1 MTLARRQSGMDS
13 RIAASLAGAVATAP
27 MTAVMM
33 ALHQILP
40 GEPPVPLPPRTI
52 VENVADAAGAE
63 HVMDDMSESQK
74 KGATM
79 AAHFGYGAAAGA
91 AYIPFAGKTSLP
103 PAAEGALFG
112 LAVWGGSYLGLMPAT
127 GLYKSATDDAPARNT
142 LMIAAHLVWGASM
155 GMLYHALRKRTVEG
169 F

>member
-1 MTLARRQSGMDS
+1 MDP
-13 RIAASLAGAVATAP
+13 RIAASIAGAAATAP

-40 GEPPVPLPPRTI
+40 GEPSSPLPQRVIT
-52 VENVADAAGAE
+52 ENVAEAAGAE
-63 HVMDDMSESQK
+63 RMMNEMAEPAK
-74 KGATM
+74 KATTL
-79 AAHFGYGAAAGA
+79 AAHFGFGATAGA
-91 AYIPFAGKTSLP
+91 AYIPFAGKSSLP

-127 GLYKSATDDAPARNT
+127 GLYKSATDDAPARNV
-142 LMIAAHLVWGASM
+142 LMIAAHLVWGASL
-155 GMLYHALRKRTVEG
+155 GVLYDALRKRKVEG